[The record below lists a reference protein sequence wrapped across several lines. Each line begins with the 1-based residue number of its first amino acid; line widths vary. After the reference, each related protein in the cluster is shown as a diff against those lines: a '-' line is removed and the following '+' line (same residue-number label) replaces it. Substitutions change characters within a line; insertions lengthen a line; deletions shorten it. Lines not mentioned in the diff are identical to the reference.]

1 MTEDTIENLNCEI
14 LIQPNKLIKLV
25 PKLVLVILMVAG
37 LNFFYST
44 YLVLD
49 FNGSWFKKKIR
60 YFYTFTTEKKD
71 FAKKKNS

>member
-37 LNFFYST
+37 L
-44 YLVLD
+44 
-49 FNGSWFKKKIR
+49 KKKSA
-60 YFYTFTTEKKD
+60 TFILLLRKNKD
-71 FAKKKNS
+71 SAKKRIVKSLFAY